1 MTFFQIFLV
10 VLIFRC
16 SFAAEINHIFN
27 HGIQKNGPKTSLG
40 RQTGESPGVRLLPCS
55 RLVSSDLPL
64 FSFFKFYGM
73 ETKTNNATAQAK
85 NVHQSIRAEILKHFP
100 NLKSIK
106 VKKHHRAGR
115 VLVLAKDEHKR
126 HIKATGNYY
135 NALVNFMGSQERV
148 ASYFLCHLER
158 GAQTIN

>member
-16 SFAAEINHIFN
+16 SFAAQINLLSS
-27 HGIQKNGPKTSLG
+27 HGYHKDVPKQGLG

-55 RLVSSDLPL
+55 KLVCSDLPL
-64 FSFFKFYGM
+64 FSFSKLFVM
-73 ETKTNNATAQAK
+73 QTKTNNATAQAK

-148 ASYFLCHLER
+148 ASYFTH
-158 GAQTIN
+158 

>member
-1 MTFFQIFLV
+1 MLFFQIFLV

-16 SFAAEINHIFN
+16 SFAVQELIKYPSENALSATNQLI
-27 HGIQKNGPKTSLG
+27 G
-40 RQTGESPGVRLLPCS
+40 RQTGESSDALYSFDGISSCS
-55 RLVSSDLPL
+55 DRPHFL
-64 FSFFKFYGM
+64 FSKLFVMQEQSK
-73 ETKTNNATAQAK
+73 ATAQAK

-148 ASYFLCHLER
+148 ASYFTH
-158 GAQTIN
+158 

>member
-1 MTFFQIFLV
+1 MLFFQIFLV

-16 SFAAEINHIFN
+16 SFAA
-27 HGIQKNGPKTSLG
+27 QTTSIIKDVNFTSELKQGLG
-40 RQTGESPGVRLLPCS
+40 WHTGESPEARFLSSTEVVCS
-55 RLVSSDLPL
+55 DQPL
-64 FSFFKFYGM
+64 FLHFNFCFM
-73 ETKTNNATAQAK
+73 QTTKIARAQAK

-135 NALVNFMGSQERV
+135 NALVNFMGSQQRV
-148 ASYFLCHLER
+148 ASYFTH
-158 GAQTIN
+158 